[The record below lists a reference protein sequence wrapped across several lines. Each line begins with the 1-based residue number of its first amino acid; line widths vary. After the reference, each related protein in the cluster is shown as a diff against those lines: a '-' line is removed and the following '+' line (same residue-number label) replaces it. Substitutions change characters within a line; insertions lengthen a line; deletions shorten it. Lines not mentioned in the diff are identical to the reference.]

1 MKDVDPGEGEE
12 NEKMEQKLAGRPPAG
27 KSTSHHLF
35 HPGHDG
41 NDVSLP
47 RGDFPVK
54 KERLGNGML
63 FLASTHLPTCDKWEL
78 KR

>member
-47 RGDFPVK
+47 GEISQLK
-54 KERLGNGML
+54 KNV
-63 FLASTHLPTCDKWEL
+63 
-78 KR
+78 